1 MLNKILTMRTAFN
14 DYSVFSQFYLNTIAN
29 PDERLVQLNSVTGYF
44 LKNKQL
50 GQIENW
56 TQATSLSFN
65 DQQFD
70 EGSQF
75 IIDLNLPL
83 DYVIYPASRVSFY
96 KEFFSQYSPILA
108 RALYS
113 AMDEQGLILGV
124 GAGRGY
130 ATLFKYP
137 VTLDEDYYKQFIV
150 SYNNSVYKK
159 AVDELSLSRKPA
171 SLTAALNYAA
181 LTQDEIAYY
190 IACIADQE
198 KLIQSL
204 NDKISLLEKQ
214 NYITTQLT
222 WR

>member
-1 MLNKILTMRTAFN
+1 M
-14 DYSVFSQFYLNTIAN
+14 
-29 PDERLVQLNSVTGYF
+29 
-44 LKNKQL
+44 
-50 GQIENW
+50 
-56 TQATSLSFN
+56 
-65 DQQFD
+65 
-70 EGSQF
+70 
-75 IIDLNLPL
+75 
-83 DYVIYPASRVSFY
+83 
-96 KEFFSQYSPILA
+96 
-108 RALYS
+108 
-113 AMDEQGLILGV
+113 
-124 GAGRGY
+124 
-130 ATLFKYP
+130 
-137 VTLDEDYYKQFIV
+137 
-150 SYNNSVYKK
+150 YKK

>member
-1 MLNKILTMRTAFN
+1 MINEILTMRKAFS
-14 DYSVFSQFYLNTIAN
+14 DYSIFSQFYLNTISN
-29 PDERLVQLNSVTGYF
+29 PDERLVQLNSITGYF

-56 TQATSLSFN
+56 TQATIHSLN
-65 DQQFD
+65 DQQLD

-83 DYVIYPASRVSFY
+83 DYKIYPASRVSFY
-96 KEFFSQYSPILA
+96 KEFFTQYSPILA

-124 GAGRGY
+124 GPGRGY

-137 VTLDEDYYKQFIV
+137 VVLDEEYYNQFIT
-150 SYNNSVYKK
+150 SYGSGVYKK

-171 SLTAALNYAA
+171 SLSAALNYAS

-190 IACIADQE
+190 LVCIADQE
-198 KLIQSL
+198 KIIQSL

-214 NYITTQLT
+214 NYLTTQLT